1 MKAILLSSDN
11 PRRIYFFA
19 VPALLAIGAMMSS
32 LDGAGNFLR
41 GWLVYSLLLGLAAL
55 LIAGA
60 LRVAAADRAARS
72 ATLAAFLARLI
83 LGIALTAVLPVYGY
97 PDQNVHE
104 NGYWFFDAYNRDT
117 AAWQLAK
124 SDAPILS
131 AFTGDHVEDQYGG
144 MLAMSAGIY
153 RLLSPDAHRAM
164 LILILTAVAGALGV
178 PFLWAAS
185 RSWFGGSVG
194 ATAAWIFALYP
205 EAVILGGSQMREAFI
220 MSGIALAF
228 YGLTRLKDGRWAS
241 SAWLIAALIIL
252 FFFSPPAAVLAIG
265 VLSGLWLIERQ
276 FRISWTQ
283 VGVIAGLTIA
293 GVLLVIGIFSQYPS
307 LQQLE
312 PWQVL
317 VEWFQNNMAYQI
329 YIAERSS
336 GRIQLLFDEV
346 GEQFSS
352 LVILAY
358 GIAQPVLPAN
368 IVVPGNPVVRVLGTL
383 RAAGWYAVAPLL
395 IYGFITLLRP
405 IEEKRRRQ
413 LLWINLWIGGAVVV
427 AALVAGGDAWDNP
440 RYRTWMIAWVA
451 LAASWAL
458 WWARSHRDAWLS
470 RTVLVEA
477 VFVLIFLQWYI
488 SRYTGIFVKLFFW
501 QMVALIL
508 AVGALILAV
517 GYVRD
522 RMARSRD
529 SGDDSSL
536 DG

>member
-1 MKAILLSSDN
+1 LLNTNFS
-11 PRRIYFFA
+11 RRFYYA
-19 VPALLAIGAMMSS
+19 AGPALLVLGGMMAW
-32 LDGAGNFLR
+32 LDGAENFLR
-41 GWLVYSLLLGLAAL
+41 GWLVYSLLLALSLL
-55 LIAGA
+55 LISGA
-60 LRVAAADRAARS
+60 LRAVQADGTARK
-72 ATLAAFLARLI
+72 ATLAAFFARLL
-83 LGIALTAVLPVYGY
+83 LGILLTLVLPIYGY

-117 AAWQLAK
+117 AAWQLAT

-131 AFTGDHVEDQYGG
+131 AFTDDYVEDQYGG
-144 MLAMSAGIY
+144 MLALSAGIY
-153 RLLSPDAHRAM
+153 RLFSLDAHRMM
-164 LILILTAVAGALGV
+164 LILIVTAAAGALGV
-178 PFLWAAS
+178 PFLWRAG
-185 RSWFGGSVG
+185 RSWFGDQGG

-228 YGLTRLKDGRWAS
+228 YGLTRLNAGRPTS
-241 SAWLIAALIIL
+241 SGWLIGAGVAL
-252 FFFSPPAAVLAIG
+252 FFFSPPAAIITLGLVF
-265 VLSGLWLIERQ
+265 GLWLIERD
-276 FRISWTQ
+276 FRITWTQ
-283 VGVIAGLTIA
+283 VGIFAGLAIA
-293 GVLLVIGIFSQYPS
+293 GVFVVIAIFSQYPS

-329 YIAERSS
+329 YVAERSS

-368 IVVPGNPVVRVLGTL
+368 IVVPGNSVVRILGTL

-395 IYGFITLLRP
+395 VYGLITLLRP
-405 IEEKRRRQ
+405 VDEKRRRQ
-413 LLWINLWIGGAVVV
+413 LIWINIWIWGAVII

-451 LAASWAL
+451 ISAGWAL
-458 WWARSHRDAWLS
+458 WWARSHRDPWLS
-470 RTVLVEA
+470 RIVWVEA
-477 VFVLIFLQWYI
+477 IFVLIFLQWYI
-488 SRYTGIFVKLFFW
+488 SRYTGIFAKLFFW
-501 QMVALIL
+501 QMVALIV
-508 AVGALILAV
+508 AIGALILGA

-522 RMARSRD
+522 RRSRARD
-529 SGDDSSL
+529 SGSDSSL